1 MPAFTRARRGERRRR
16 RIISPDEEEALL
28 TELRKCRNKEMPL
41 IFAVAIS
48 TGMRRAEILGLLWS
62 QIDIERGVINLD
74 ADQTKADEE
83 RLVILLPEA
92 VAAFKVIPR
101 VDDRVFHYKIEG
113 FKTVFRRVLERAKL
127 DGIHMHDTRRSFISR
142 VLKDITS
149 SPVAIADMI
158 GSRSVVNLQKRTIER
173 IRQGNI
179 YDRRWLHSN
188 RGGAAISRWAQGWA
202 NDGALREHGA
212 GEEGLRRKIG
222 SLADGVT
229 SMMPSALIYPGIL
242 RCQS

>member
-41 IFAVAIS
+41 IFSVAIS

-158 GSRSVVNLQKRTIER
+158 GSRSVANLQKRTIER
-173 IRQGNI
+173 IRQGNMI
-179 YDRRWLHSN
+179 DAGFIQTEEELRSVVGHKDGQTTARY
-188 RGGAAISRWAQGWA
+188 A
-202 NDGALREHGA
+202 NMAPE
-212 GEEGLRRKIG
+212 KKG
-222 SLADGVT
+222 SVEK
-229 SMMPSALIYPGIL
+229 
-242 RCQS
+242 

>member
-212 GEEGLRRKIG
+212 GEEGLRREIG

-229 SMMPSALIYPGIL
+229 SMMPSALIYPSIL